1 MSIFNI
7 LWIFLLFIHW
17 KFKILLLWECLKE
30 NKSEELSW
38 PQALYNKIDFR
49 MLKFLPLA
57 SYISNDGS
65 SEFNCGT
72 KTEIM
77 IPQLP
82 ALLLHV
88 LRKRDNRHNRLRTGN
103 TWFQSVFLIKLQAL
117 IVTWAPIKL
126 QNYKNHRLLKAYC
139 RIFAT
144 FVPLKRN
151 TQISS
156 TRRNNARFAY
166 KALLCSLDFQSGRF
180 RVTGSDCNNCHR
192 LKGAD

>member
-1 MSIFNI
+1 
-7 LWIFLLFIHW
+7 
-17 KFKILLLWECLKE
+17 
-30 NKSEELSW
+30 
-38 PQALYNKIDFR
+38 
-49 MLKFLPLA
+49 
-57 SYISNDGS
+57 
-65 SEFNCGT
+65 
-72 KTEIM
+72 M

-82 ALLLHV
+82 TIILHV
-88 LRKRDNRHNRLRTGN
+88 PQKRDNRHNRPRTGN
-103 TWFQSVFLIKLQAL
+103 TWFQPVFIIKLRAL

-126 QNYKNHRLLKAYC
+126 QNYKNRRLSKAYC

-180 RVTGSDCNNCHR
+180 RVTGSDCNCRR
-192 LKGAD
+192 LKGCGLNSSTLKQKKSIDWIDLIYSICYIF